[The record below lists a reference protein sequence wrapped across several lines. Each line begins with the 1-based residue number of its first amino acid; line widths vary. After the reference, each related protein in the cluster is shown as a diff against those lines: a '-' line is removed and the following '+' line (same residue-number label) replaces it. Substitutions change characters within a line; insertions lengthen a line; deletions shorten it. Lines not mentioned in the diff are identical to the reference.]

1 MITDEDSK
9 GLSMCMWAL
18 YKNSTHYYCYYYY
31 LLLVVLLLLSSVIIM
46 DQVNFQVLTK
56 TQQGSYYLS
65 IVLSIS
71 VKPFFPR
78 TDLLKTFLLVVPNLV
93 TRSLHL
99 LAINSTE
106 MSPARNWENLCIP
119 RQMGVLFELS
129 VSQLQTE
136 VLLKED
142 VPGGW
147 VCGACIPSPR
157 PGSLPSVT
165 VSGGTTRTLHT
176 WH

>member
-1 MITDEDSK
+1 
-9 GLSMCMWAL
+9 
-18 YKNSTHYYCYYYY
+18 
-31 LLLVVLLLLSSVIIM
+31 M

-106 MSPARNWENLCIP
+106 MSPARN
-119 RQMGVLFELS
+119 
-129 VSQLQTE
+129 
-136 VLLKED
+136 
-142 VPGGW
+142 
-147 VCGACIPSPR
+147 
-157 PGSLPSVT
+157 
-165 VSGGTTRTLHT
+165 
-176 WH
+176 

>member
-1 MITDEDSK
+1 
-9 GLSMCMWAL
+9 
-18 YKNSTHYYCYYYY
+18 
-31 LLLVVLLLLSSVIIM
+31 M

-78 TDLLKTFLLVVPNLV
+78 TDSLKTFLLVVPNLV

-106 MSPARNWENLCIP
+106 MSPARN
-119 RQMGVLFELS
+119 
-129 VSQLQTE
+129 
-136 VLLKED
+136 
-142 VPGGW
+142 
-147 VCGACIPSPR
+147 
-157 PGSLPSVT
+157 
-165 VSGGTTRTLHT
+165 
-176 WH
+176 